1 MNKSYP
7 AQITV
12 YFPLIL
18 LYAVVSGCATT
29 KVYEPLESLKTK
41 YNAEKSTGPIREYAP
56 VALYEIE
63 GLIQKA
69 EAAESDGN
77 MPDLKHY
84 TYMGEKTLELASA
97 KAASKQAE
105 DRIQQLSEERNQI
118 LLESRGMEAKRSRE
132 EAEKMRQQ
140 LESYKASE
148 VEKLKKE
155 LEGYK
160 SKKTDR
166 GTILV
171 LDNLLFDTGGA
182 TLLAGSQKNLEPLVK
197 YLRENPNRNISIEGH
212 TDSVGNDEFNRELS
226 LRRADA
232 VKQYLLQSGIE
243 ENRIRTRGFG
253 EAYPVA
259 SNASSSGRQM
269 NRRVEIVILN

>member
-1 MNKSYP
+1 MNKSCP
-7 AQITV
+7 TKITV
-12 YFPLIL
+12 FLSLIT
-18 LYAVVSGCATT
+18 LYAVLSGCATI
-29 KVYEPLESLKTK
+29 KAYEPLESLKTK
-41 YNAEKSTGPIREYAP
+41 YNAEKSNGAIREYAP

-69 EAAESDGN
+69 EVAENEGD
-77 MPDLKHY
+77 MPGLKHY
-84 TYMGEKTLELASA
+84 TYMGEKTLELAAA

-105 DRIQQLSEERNQI
+105 ERIQQLSEERNQI
-118 LLESRGMEAKRSRE
+118 LLESRGMEAKQSRE

-140 LESYKASE
+140 LESYKTSE

-160 SKKTDR
+160 SKKSDR
-166 GTILV
+166 GTVLV

-182 TLLAGSQKNLEPLVK
+182 NLHPGSKKNLEPLVK
-197 YLRENPNRNISIEGH
+197 YLRENKERNISIEGH

-232 VKQYLLQSGIE
+232 VKQYLLQSGID

-253 EAYPVA
+253 ETYPVA
-259 SNASSSGRQM
+259 SNSNSSGRQM
-269 NRRVEIVILN
+269 NRRVEIVILE